1 MTNLEY
7 IRSMT
12 DAELAA
18 FLCDLTACESCD
30 ECMAYNHCSAE
41 HNGMD
46 EWLNA
51 KYKEGSF

>member
-18 FLCDLTACESCD
+18 FLCDLAAGEGCYDCPANAF
-30 ECMAYNHCSAE
+30 CGGGK
-41 HNGMD
+41 NGMI
-46 EWLNA
+46 EYLT
-51 KYKEGSF
+51 ERGEREE